1 MEYYINVAE
10 PFECLGEIRYKFLM
24 RINVN
29 YGNVKR
35 IYHETV
41 KNYPD
46 CKVTVYRKEEISNE
60 IDMNKCNY

>member
-35 IYHETV
+35 IYHKTI
-41 KNYPD
+41 NDYPD
-46 CKVTVYRKEEISNE
+46 CKVTVYRKEEIIKK

>member
-10 PFECLGEIRYKFLM
+10 PFEYLGEIRYKFLM

-35 IYHETV
+35 IYHKTI
-41 KNYPD
+41 NDYPD
-46 CKVTVYRKEEISNE
+46 CKVTVYRIEEISKE
-60 IDMNKCNY
+60 LDMNKCNY